1 MRWEWG
7 EGGKAP
13 APSRKE
19 EGTLAS
25 IWVVANAED
34 MIVQLEEIPKV
45 PFVFDSFE
53 FLHLD

>member
-1 MRWEWG
+1 VRWEWG